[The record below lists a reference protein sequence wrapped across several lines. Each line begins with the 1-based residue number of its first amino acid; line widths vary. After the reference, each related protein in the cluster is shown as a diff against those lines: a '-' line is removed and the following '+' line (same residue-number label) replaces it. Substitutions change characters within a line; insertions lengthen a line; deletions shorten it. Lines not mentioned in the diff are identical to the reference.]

1 MSKLIAVVD
10 DEQDIV
16 DLITHHLEKERFKV
30 EPFYDGESILEY
42 IKKTKPD
49 LIILDLMLPGI
60 DGLEVTKLMKKDEQT
75 SSIPIIML
83 TAKGTETDKVVGLEL
98 GADDYIVKPFSPRE
112 FVARVK
118 TVLRRNEARQ
128 QASKIIEIGDLKIDL
143 SKYQVMINKK
153 KIDLT
158 PTEFKL
164 LSILVSRP
172 GWVFNR
178 DQLLNEL
185 WDFDKVVIDRTVD
198 VHIRNLRK
206 KLGKFGNYIESMRG
220 IGYKFEKEYT
230 NYAN

>member
-220 IGYKFEKEYT
+220 IGYKFEKE
-230 NYAN
+230 

>member
-49 LIILDLMLPGI
+49 LIVLDLMLPGV
-60 DGLEVTKLMKKDEQT
+60 DGLEVIKLLKKDEQT
-75 SSIPIIML
+75 SSIPVIML

-112 FVARVK
+112 LVARVK

-128 QASKIIEIGDLKIDL
+128 LAAKIIEIGDLKIDL
-143 SKYQVMINKK
+143 SKYQVVINKK

-158 PTEFKL
+158 TTEFKL

-206 KLGKFGNYIESMRG
+206 KLGKFGDYIESMRG
-220 IGYKFEKEYT
+220 IGYKFEKE
-230 NYAN
+230 

>member
-10 DEQDIV
+10 DEEDIV
-16 DLITHHLEKERFKV
+16 DLITHHLERERFKV

-42 IKKTKPD
+42 VKKTKPD
-49 LIILDLMLPGI
+49 LVILDLMLPGV
-60 DGLEVTKLMKKDEQT
+60 DGLEVCKFLKKDEQT
-75 SSIPIIML
+75 NTIPIIML
-83 TAKGTETDKVVGLEL
+83 TAKGSETDRVVGLEL
-98 GADDYIVKPFSPRE
+98 GADDYIIKPFSPRE
-112 FVARVK
+112 LVARVK
-118 TVLRRNEARQ
+118 TVLRRIEAKQ
-128 QASKIIEIGDLKIDL
+128 QAAKIIEIGDLRIDL

-158 PTEFKL
+158 TTEFKL

-185 WDFDKVVIDRTVD
+185 WDFDKVVIDRTID

-206 KLGKFGNYIESMRG
+206 KIGKFGDYIKSMRG
-220 IGYKFEKEYT
+220 IGYKFEKE
-230 NYAN
+230 